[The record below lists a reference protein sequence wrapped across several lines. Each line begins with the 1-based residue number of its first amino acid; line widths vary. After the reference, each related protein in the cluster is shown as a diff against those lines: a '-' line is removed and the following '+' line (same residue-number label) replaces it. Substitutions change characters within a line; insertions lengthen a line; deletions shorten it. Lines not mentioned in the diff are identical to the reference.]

1 MYLWDK
7 EIEYP
12 MATAEEKDRL
22 FSKISK
28 AYNEENF
35 QYVKKVLGIA
45 YNRYV
50 ALHFDDTLELDKVSM
65 RAGITTANVEDIVI
79 YHLKEEEKEGIKE
92 FGDVEVTERLTYV
105 EV

>member
-1 MYLWDK
+1 MYLWEK
-7 EIEYP
+7 EKEYP
-12 MATAEEKDRL
+12 VATAEEKDRL

-35 QYVKKVLGIA
+35 QYIKKVLGIA

-50 ALHFDDTLELDKVSM
+50 ALYFDDTIDLDRVSM
-65 RAGITTANVEDIVI
+65 RAGITTANVEDIVV
-79 YHLKEEEKEGIKE
+79 YYLKEEEKEGIKQ